1 MRGYCEAMPIA
12 TRQNKK
18 SLDTKEGE
26 ENYRCRVTGH
36 GDCNEAQ
43 PREVEDVEALIAHD
57 EEIEEIHRSIA
68 GRDGENF
75 DHVVVV
81 LENTRYYD
89 TTGCEES
96 QKTREGRG
104 VV

>member
-1 MRGYCEAMPIA
+1 MIGTCAGLLRGHANCNTTEQKV
-12 TRQNKK
+12 TRHK
-18 SLDTKEGE
+18 GE

-96 QKTREGRG
+96 
-104 VV
+104 